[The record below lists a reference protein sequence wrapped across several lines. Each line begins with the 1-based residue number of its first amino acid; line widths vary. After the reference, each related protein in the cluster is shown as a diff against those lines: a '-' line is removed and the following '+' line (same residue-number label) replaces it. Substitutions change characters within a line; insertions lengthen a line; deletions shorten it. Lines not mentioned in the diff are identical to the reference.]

1 MRFDIHTHAFH
12 PKISARVLE
21 QLEDHYSIQPVGTG
35 VIGDLLTRARK
46 AGLDKVAVLCAAT
59 SPAQVIPANAYAL
72 RLHAEYREVVAFG
85 TLHPAFPDWEHQLER
100 LKTAGIPGIKLHP
113 EFQGFRLDDPRLLP
127 FFEQGQNDFIFQIHI
142 GDRKAPEHNPS
153 CPYKLAA
160 ILDAFPKLRV
170 VAAHLGGW
178 MQWEHSLKVLA
189 GRDLW
194 LETSSCMDFIDDATL
209 RAILRKHPREKL
221 LFGSDYPL
229 FDPSEECRK
238 LQMRAALSDGEM
250 ETILTNAGALF
261 A

>member
-35 VIGDLLTRARK
+35 IIDDLLARVRN
-46 AGLDKVAVLCAAT
+46 AGLHKAAVLCAAT
-59 SPAQVIPANAYAL
+59 SPDQVIPANAYAL
-72 RLHAEYREVVAFG
+72 RLHAEYKEVIAFG
-85 TLHPAFPDWEHQLER
+85 TVHPAFQHWERQLEC

-113 EFQGFRLDDPRLLP
+113 EFQGFWLNDPRLLP
-127 FFEQGQNDFIFQIHI
+127 IFEHAQNDFIFQIHI
-142 GDRKAPEHNPS
+142 GYRKAPEHNPS

-178 MQWEHSLKVLA
+178 LHWEHSLKVLA

-209 RAILRKHPREKL
+209 RAVLHAHPREKL

-238 LQMRAALSDGEM
+238 LQMRAAFSDAEL
-250 ETILTNAGALF
+250 EEVLTNAGALF
-261 A
+261 P